1 MKSMRVK
8 KFLFLI
14 IFLILNSNVLL
25 SDFENTNG
33 QPIEKSFQDLMKWS
47 TSDVETKI
55 DYIDLSDEW
64 KNLNLKEENNYTV
77 WIGHSTFLI
86 KKNNVTILTDPIF
99 SDRASPFKNIGP
111 KRLIPPALNLT
122 DLPNIDFVT
131 VSHNHY
137 DHLDIVSLKE
147 IYIRNPEAIFLVPAG
162 DKKLLVRK
170 GIQNVY
176 EYEWWDGFKTSNIEI
191 IFTPVQH
198 WSKRGLFDRNKSLWG
213 GWFFKFNDY
222 SLYHAGDT
230 GYSNDFKETR
240 IRLGSPKYA
249 FIPIGAYDPE
259 WFMAESHVN
268 PEDAVQIML
277 DLGAENSFGMHWAT
291 FKLTDEDTLEPK
303 ERLLKAINN
312 INMGNFT
319 APNPGSVINLD

>member
-8 KFLFLI
+8 KFLFLT

-64 KNLNLKEENNYTV
+64 KNLNLNEDNNYTV

-86 KKNNVTILTDPIF
+86 KKSNITILTDPIF

-277 DLGAENSFGMHWAT
+277 DLGAESSFGMHWAT